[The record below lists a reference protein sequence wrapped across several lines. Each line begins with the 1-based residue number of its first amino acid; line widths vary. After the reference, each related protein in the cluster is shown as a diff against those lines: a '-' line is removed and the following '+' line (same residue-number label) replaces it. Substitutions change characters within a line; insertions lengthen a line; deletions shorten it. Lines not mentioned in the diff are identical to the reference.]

1 MSFEA
6 RKEAALKELK
16 EAGIWE
22 INSKPPALLFLWWL
36 GLNVR
41 PFHYNSFFRNTLFMG
56 LGFTA
61 FWAPLC
67 WFLQLYSF
75 NTPLTHFVTTVVV
88 VGCVFGLAM
97 GINYKFTARKLPKRQ
112 FQMAAIVVFLGG
124 IYVWAELAVGVFSS
138 LGS

>member
-41 PFHYNSFFRNTLFMG
+41 PFHYNSFSRNTLFMG

-75 NTPLTHFVTTVVV
+75 NMPLTHFVTTVVV

-97 GINYKFTARKLPKRQ
+97 GINYKFTARKHNLS
-112 FQMAAIVVFLGG
+112 A
-124 IYVWAELAVGVFSS
+124 WDELETNAD
-138 LGS
+138 